1 MSCHEHFLTL
11 EAAKLIRLCSPAIR
25 GVLMTAFNEEWL
37 TPENQITA
45 APIINWPHELNE
57 AVYHDKVAGCLR
69 FTKKFEDHVCE
80 PNNWTFSKRVL
91 EVFPSIQDHGAII
104 APRPGED

>member
-1 MSCHEHFLTL
+1 
-11 EAAKLIRLCSPAIR
+11 
-25 GVLMTAFNEEWL
+25 MTSFNEEWL

-45 APIINWPHELNE
+45 APIVNWPHELDE
-57 AVYHDKVAGCLR
+57 AVYHDKVADCLR

-80 PNNWTFSKRVL
+80 PTNWTFSKRVL
-91 EVFPSIQDHGAII
+91 EVYPSIQDHGAII